1 MSNFSAIS
9 WQKHILEISALS
21 WFLKIISKCH
31 HKKMIIKIIIK
42 NVSLWFLLVCWFVF
56 CLLVC
61 VVVCF
66 IIAYLL
72 YISFDVRLWS
82 KLENCNSDTCIVKEK
97 NNSKGKFPN
106 ETITYFNSIIQTRLS
121 PHYFR
126 SDFSSNYLTF
136 LWKNMKFVGYSQN
149 RWKCRWF
156 QLFFINFIF

>member
-1 MSNFSAIS
+1 M
-9 WQKHILEISALS
+9 EISALS

-31 HKKMIIKIIIK
+31 HKKMIIKIIVK
-42 NVSLWFLLVCWFVF
+42 NVSSWLLLVCLFV
-56 CLLVC
+56 CLFVC

-82 KLENCNSDTCIVKEK
+82 KLGNCNSDTCIVKEK

-106 ETITYFNSIIQTRLS
+106 ETITYFNSIIQTRMS

-126 SDFSSNYLTF
+126 SDFFSNYLTF
-136 LWKNMKFVGYSQN
+136 LLKNMKGVGVIRVDFGPISETVYIDTILN
-149 RWKCRWF
+149 TIIER
-156 QLFFINFIF
+156 